1 MEDIENVLA
10 HFPLNE
16 KQSKE
21 LDELRGKALYKVN
34 LIIEITNILKKE
46 PSNFEE
52 AAMLFN
58 RAKPLAEMLIKSGQK
73 KN

>member
-1 MEDIENVLA
+1 MEDLENILA

-16 KQSKE
+16 KQNKE
-21 LDELRGKALYKVN
+21 LDTLKGTALYKVN
-34 LIIEITNILKKE
+34 LIIEITNILRKD
-46 PSNFEE
+46 PTSFEE